1 MVPALEGRDIIG
13 RAKTRTGKTLAFAIP
28 IIKQLTE
35 EDEDNRNSIAG
46 RLPRV
51 LVLAPTRELAK
62 QVETEIKESAPYL
75 RTVCVYGGVFDTLQ
89 KIQLSRGVNIVVG
102 APGKLI
108 DLVNSN
114 VLKLGEVQFLVLD
127 EADQMLAVGFEED
140 VETILEKLPPQRQS
154 MLFQQRCPVG
164 ICGDTQSKIAFLHG
178 RKGRFFAVGHRG
190 NIIEKILQLRI
201 RNLASKLNAINAW
214 VEIVCVFIY
223 FNVSMFWRSVLW
235 IVSLI
240 TLPVSALA
248 ALHHEK
254 QLRVQ
259 LYELRDRLD
268 SLMWDRK
275 ELEEHIR
282 VAIKEHEMLEMMLGE
297 LEDEHEEAMHKI
309 KILETELQDLKDEN
323 HCLKEVHGKSKWD
336 PIKHNKEGISPWIS
350 DRYRVTD
357 NLTRKDAFDD
367 VNKGNL
373 EAYDS
378 MKNDGC

>member
-1 MVPALEGRDIIG
+1 MVPALEGRGIIG

-46 RLPRV
+46 RLPGV

-75 RTVCVYGGVFDTLQ
+75 RTVCVYIGVSDTLQ
-89 KIQLSRGVNIVVG
+89 KNQLSRGVNIVVG
-102 APGKLI
+102 APGRLI

-127 EADQMLAVGFEED
+127 EANQMLAVGFEED
-140 VETILEKLPPQRQS
+140 VETILEKLPPQRQRFVEILKARLPFS
-154 MLFQQRCPVG
+154 MAERVDSLPSDIVE
-164 ICGDTQSKIAFLHG
+164 
-178 RKGRFFAVGHRG
+178 
-190 NIIEKILQLRI
+190 IILKSGKDYAQLR
-201 RNLASKLNAINAW
+201 A
-214 VEIVCVFIY
+214 
-223 FNVSMFWRSVLW
+223 
-235 IVSLI
+235 
-240 TLPVSALA
+240 
-248 ALHHEK
+248 
-254 QLRVQ
+254 Q

-268 SLMWDRK
+268 SLIWDRK

-282 VAIKEHEMLEMMLGE
+282 VAIKEHEMMEMMLGE
-297 LEDEHEEAMHKI
+297 LEDEHEEAMHRI

-350 DRYRVTD
+350 DRYRVTGIALGI
-357 NLTRKDAFDD
+357 NVEK
-367 VNKGNL
+367 
-373 EAYDS
+373 
-378 MKNDGC
+378 